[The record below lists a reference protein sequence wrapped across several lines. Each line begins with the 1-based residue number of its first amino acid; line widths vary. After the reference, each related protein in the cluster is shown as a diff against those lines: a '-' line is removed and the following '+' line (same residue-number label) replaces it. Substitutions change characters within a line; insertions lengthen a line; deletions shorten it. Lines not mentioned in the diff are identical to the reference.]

1 MWIVLVLSLS
11 TLSWHKVVAF
21 SLLTVSVVLAV
32 LNDIIDWSVLFFVAT
47 IVFFI
52 ILKFNWKY
60 NAWAKSIYEV
70 GIVLSAIAL
79 SFHLWPGFHNP
90 VVLNSVTVGP
100 QSTPYTMYF
109 NFDKALVPF
118 LLVLCT
124 SSLFKKEVKSE
135 VSLWKWGALSLSV
148 PLILFLAVFFGG
160 LKPEI
165 HFPEWL
171 PEFILANLFFVSL
184 AEESLFRGYIQS
196 RLSEVTS
203 PLVALIVAALLFGF
217 YHYSGGALLVLFAT
231 LSGVVYGLSWMWSG
245 RLWVATLFHF
255 GLNLC
260 HLLFFTYPFGFV
272 E

>member
-21 SLLTVSVVLAV
+21 SLLTVSVVWLC
-32 LNDIIDWSVLFFVAT
+32 LMILLIGRCYFLLLQSF
-47 IVFFI
+47 FFI

-60 NAWAKSIYEV
+60 NARAKSIYEV

-79 SFHLWPGFHNP
+79 FFHLWPGFHNP

-135 VSLWKWGALSLSV
+135 VSLWKWGGS
-148 PLILFLAVFFGG
+148 
-160 LKPEI
+160 
-165 HFPEWL
+165 
-171 PEFILANLFFVSL
+171 
-184 AEESLFRGYIQS
+184 
-196 RLSEVTS
+196 
-203 PLVALIVAALLFGF
+203 VALCSSYPVFG
-217 YHYSGGALLVLFAT
+217 
-231 LSGVVYGLSWMWSG
+231 
-245 RLWVATLFHF
+245 
-255 GLNLC
+255 C
-260 HLLFFTYPFGFV
+260 FFWWIKARDSFS
-272 E
+272 

>member
-1 MWIVLVLSLS
+1 
-11 TLSWHKVVAF
+11 
-21 SLLTVSVVLAV
+21 
-32 LNDIIDWSVLFFVAT
+32 
-47 IVFFI
+47 
-52 ILKFNWKY
+52 
-60 NAWAKSIYEV
+60 V

-217 YHYSGGALLVLFAT
+217 Y
-231 LSGVVYGLSWMWSG
+231 
-245 RLWVATLFHF
+245 
-255 GLNLC
+255 
-260 HLLFFTYPFGFV
+260 
-272 E
+272 

>member
-1 MWIVLVLSLS
+1 MWIVLALSLS

-32 LNDIIDWSVLFFVAT
+32 LNNIIDWPVLFFVAT

-60 NAWAKSIYEV
+60 NARANSIYEA

-90 VVLNSVTVGP
+90 VVLKSVTVGP

-124 SSLFKKEVKSE
+124 ASLFKKEV
-135 VSLWKWGALSLSV
+135 
-148 PLILFLAVFFGG
+148 
-160 LKPEI
+160 
-165 HFPEWL
+165 
-171 PEFILANLFFVSL
+171 
-184 AEESLFRGYIQS
+184 
-196 RLSEVTS
+196 
-203 PLVALIVAALLFGF
+203 
-217 YHYSGGALLVLFAT
+217 
-231 LSGVVYGLSWMWSG
+231 
-245 RLWVATLFHF
+245 
-255 GLNLC
+255 
-260 HLLFFTYPFGFV
+260 
-272 E
+272 